1 MQMGIPNYSSL
12 TDINKLK
19 ILAAVFFIL
28 FGSGVYIGNHT
39 VKETP
44 ALNDNDKILQGQ
56 EISYQDLVKKDVK
69 DTNADI
75 QFIKEAKGNVSTGRF
90 RINCQDVEG
99 GINSKWVNAKND
111 INYEHKNINK
121 LYIAYLVAASEVI
134 QEYEKGNIPDTSKME
149 KLGNEILS
157 Y

>member
-1 MQMGIPNYSSL
+1 MGIPNYNL
-12 TDINKLK
+12 TDIDKLK
-19 ILAAVFFIL
+19 ILAAVFVVL
-28 FGSGVYIGNHT
+28 FGSGVYIGNNI
-39 VKETP
+39 KNTP
-44 ALNDNDKILQGQ
+44 ALTDNDKLLQEQ
-56 EISYQDLVKKDVK
+56 EMRYQELVKKDVK

-99 GINSKWVNAKND
+99 RINSKWVNAKND

-134 QEYEKGNIPDTSKME
+134 QEYEKGNVPDTSKME
-149 KLGNEILS
+149 KLSNEVLS